1 MKKVIIIAVCMLFAF
16 SSCAFQKEII
26 IPRAKIQEL
35 VSKKFPYDR
44 NVIIARL
51 TVQAPEVYFKG
62 KRIGLKLSY
71 NGNFLEE
78 DIKGSVD
85 FNGNIIYKPQTGAF
99 YLSDFII
106 SDITVNEYNFS
117 EKAKIQKLIDDI
129 ISNYLNDFPVYR
141 PNPDDF
147 KQNLA
152 RLLVKDVFIR
162 NDDVIIVLG
171 VKVNIFPYS

>member
-1 MKKVIIIAVCMLFAF
+1 MKKVIIISVCMIFAF

-44 NVIIARL
+44 NVLIARL
-51 TVQAPEVYFKG
+51 SVQAPEVYFKE
-62 KRIGLKLSY
+62 KRIGVKLSY
-71 NGNFLEE
+71 YGNFLGEE
-78 DIKGSVD
+78 IKGSAD
-85 FNGNIIYKPQTGAF
+85 FNGNIIYKSQTGAF

-106 SDITVNEYNFS
+106 SDIAFNEHNFS
-117 EKAKIQKLIDDI
+117 GKDKLQKLIDSI
-129 ISNYLNDFPVYR
+129 ISNYLNDFPIYR
-141 PNPDDF
+141 LNRDDF

-152 RLLVKDVFIR
+152 RLLIKDVFVR

-171 VKVNIFPYS
+171 N

>member
-1 MKKVIIIAVCMLFAF
+1 MKRVIIIVVSMLFVF
-16 SSCAFQKEII
+16 SSCAFQKETI

-44 NVIIARL
+44 NVLIARI

-62 KRIGLKLSY
+62 KRIGLRLSY
-71 NGNFLEE
+71 YGNFLGEE
-78 DIKGSVD
+78 IKGSAD
-85 FNGNIIYKPQTGAF
+85 FNGNIIYKSQTGAF

-106 SDITVNEYNFS
+106 SDIAFNEHDFS
-117 EKAKIQKLIDDI
+117 EKAKLQNLIDNI
-129 ISNYLNDFPVYR
+129 ISNYLNQFPVYHL
-141 PNPDDF
+141 NPDDF

-152 RLLVKDVFIR
+152 RLLIKDVFVR

-171 VKVNIFPYS
+171 D